1 MQTEKSWKGG
11 SEDGFWLKVQ
21 QRVCERKA
29 VDELLQGWGR
39 ETKQG
44 PNRGLGTTV
53 FRGLPGEE
61 KWLCGS
67 LEFES
72 GFKEPQMGI
81 PVLLLISYVTW
92 GEDYFIAQ
100 SLTFLVCKVEPLS
113 PSSQNCCETFI
124 RKDSESPAWLQHTAA
139 AGSHWWK
146 REGPWMGWCCWR
158 HRARGFQGGKSGQL
172 CHLLKRGRVRSGLK
186 NALWI

>member
-1 MQTEKSWKGG
+1 MAFREFTITTSTRGLGHMQTEKSWKGG

-61 KWLCGS
+61 K
-67 LEFES
+67 
-72 GFKEPQMGI
+72 
-81 PVLLLISYVTW
+81 
-92 GEDYFIAQ
+92 
-100 SLTFLVCKVEPLS
+100 
-113 PSSQNCCETFI
+113 
-124 RKDSESPAWLQHTAA
+124 
-139 AGSHWWK
+139 
-146 REGPWMGWCCWR
+146 
-158 HRARGFQGGKSGQL
+158 
-172 CHLLKRGRVRSGLK
+172 
-186 NALWI
+186 